1 MNAAALQHGDRV
13 TQPASFTQQAS
24 VMAVSSTRSV
34 AAGRPSLL
42 HTASCVRELYRYNT
56 LIKDWLL
63 LSNLEMHG
71 LPRPNI
77 HSVLRLQVAT
87 ETAEEITLAIREKR
101 SLLSGATSSN
111 IMRAIQSL
119 FGAVVVQAI
128 HNADATETFDLL
140 RIGVERGGTCSSVK
154 DTTGVFY
161 CYITQTHGVCLYY
174 VTCYSGGVG
183 TETAAGDKEL
193 VYLLRVQAEDA
204 AVAASNEA
212 ARVLA
217 AQLVDRVT
225 VAKPAKA
232 AAAQESKDAHKA
244 AEILQKEQPAA
255 TPLEDVNAVPAVN
268 PEAAA
273 VAKQPRKPSS
283 AAADAAAARKQT
295 AVVAAAT
302 LREQTAWLARFKKEK
317 QPPGDKD
324 VNRAKAHSQAAAAA
338 ALPKEEEEP
347 APEVEEKHAE
357 VEEEQPAAKEAA
369 APRAS
374 HTEEEAGAALHVQ
387 EDTEAEA
394 AGAGAKQIEIGFY
407 RQALTLWRKY
417 TDDVCDAAC
426 EKNQNNI
433 TLAATSKAFYMAI
446 EHANAMESE
455 LDESNQASQTNFA
468 KAKEEREAQA
478 TNLQATITHMEK
490 EDKALE
496 KLQERRRI
504 DVRDK
509 LRDEG
514 CIENGSS
521 LDLGDLASSLLPD
534 QFNQSLERETNKL
547 KQKEDRIEV
556 LESKEEGDVEEG
568 DGLPPP
574 PPFKQ
579 QKEEMEP
586 TVFDFR
592 FNDFDD
598 GFNDFDHGVTS
609 TATTML
615 SYLRGEYERTLA
627 QVTTL
632 QDLKAGVDFLT
643 DAWAWARGPV
653 EAAGPRASRTEE
665 EVAVAAA
672 LPKEEEGPEPE
683 VKAEATAGAEAGSQ
697 DKAEAEPVA
706 ETAEVESRHKVE
718 AGAEAESQGKAGLDK
733 AGLVWYRDF
742 LETRTQKARLR
753 VTEGEQELV
762 QAGKELV
769 QAALRGDTAKTAAL
783 GVAHAAEE
791 TLLLAEQE
799 LDIMIRNTR
808 ESRLLN
814 DIPAAEAAEAGAT
827 AKEETTA
834 DATRDNKDTEAEAE
848 SQDKAGLDKAKAGSA
863 EAGATAKEETT
874 ADATIDNKDTEAE
887 EETTEIEKEY
897 RRGWHRRRQAE
908 TEAKEETAEAEAT
921 AMEETFLSRLRPEAV
936 SVVYASIQH
945 ARLRV
950 KECKQEVVQAQVE
963 LVQAAPMG
971 DTAKAAALG
980 KVDAAEDKLLLAA
993 KELARL

>member
-324 VNRAKAHSQAAAAA
+324 VNRAKAHSQAAAAV

-347 APEVEEKHAE
+347 EPEVEEKQAE
-357 VEEEQPAAKEAA
+357 VEEEQPAAKVEPAEEAA

-834 DATRDNKDTEAEAE
+834 DAT
-848 SQDKAGLDKAKAGSA
+848 
-863 EAGATAKEETT
+863 
-874 ADATIDNKDTEAE
+874 IDNKDTEAE